1 MRHGHL
7 RHGGQGA
14 RLPSP
19 RDVGRFWRRAVS
31 GAGLLAALT
40 AIAIYAGMFAAG
52 RHGAA
57 HGLDGFDQT
66 AIRFGVSALL
76 LLPFAWAGAT
86 PAFRRLG
93 AGRLL
98 ALFVLGGAPYSC
110 VFLGA
115 LVFAP
120 VAYGAALVP
129 GLQPLAVIALSAVL
143 LAQRPALPN
152 LIGALVCL
160 GGLLLVL
167 VDQQRSVAAGPGV
180 LLGVGLFVLSAALW
194 GGYAVALKAWKVEPR
209 EVLATTAPLSALL
222 YLPPYM
228 LWRGVEPILAAP
240 ATALMVQVVY
250 QGALVG
256 VAALVLYAWAVK
268 AAGSTPVA
276 ALAPAMPIMAALIG
290 LAVLGEAPS
299 TLQWAGLAVVT
310 AGLLAGA
317 VWPALRRARP
327 A

>member
-1 MRHGHL
+1 
-7 RHGGQGA
+7 
-14 RLPSP
+14 
-19 RDVGRFWRRAVS
+19 VS
-31 GAGLLAALT
+31 SAGLLAALA
-40 AIAIYAGMFAAG
+40 AIALYAGMFAAG

-66 AIRFGVSALL
+66 AIRFGISALV
-76 LLPFAWAGAT
+76 LLPFAWTGASV
-86 PAFRRLG
+86 AVRRLG

-129 GLQPLAVIALSAVL
+129 GLQPLAVIALSAL
-143 LAQRPALPN
+143 FLAQRPALPN
-152 LIGALVCL
+152 LVGALVCL

-167 VDQQRSVAAGPGV
+167 GDREHSTAIGTAGPG
-180 LLGVGLFVLSAALW
+180 LFLGVGLFMLSAVLW
-194 GGYAVALKAWKVEPR
+194 GGYAVALKAWQVEPA

-222 YLPPYM
+222 YLPPYFF
-228 LWRGVEPILAAP
+228 WRGVEALAAAP
-240 ATALMVQVVY
+240 MGALLVQVAY
-250 QGALVG
+250 QGELVG

-268 AAGSTPVA
+268 QAGSAAVA
-276 ALAPAMPIMAALIG
+276 ALAPTMPVLAALIG
-290 LAVLGEAPS
+290 VAFLDERPGA
-299 TLQWAGLAVVT
+299 LQWTGLAVVT
-310 AGLLAGA
+310 AGLLAGSI
-317 VWPALRRARP
+317 WPMLRVPRA

>member
-1 MRHGHL
+1 M
-7 RHGGQGA
+7 
-14 RLPSP
+14 
-19 RDVGRFWRRAVS
+19 S
-31 GAGLLAALT
+31 GAGLLAALA
-40 AIAIYAGMFAAG
+40 AITIYAGLFAAG

-76 LLPFAWAGAT
+76 LLPFAWVGAA

-115 LVFAP
+115 LV
-120 VAYGAALVP
+120 
-129 GLQPLAVIALSAVL
+129 
-143 LAQRPALPN
+143 
-152 LIGALVCL
+152 CL
-160 GGLLLVL
+160 GGLLLML
-167 VDQQRSVAAGPGV
+167 VDQQRSVAAGPGI
-180 LLGVGLFVLSAALW
+180 LIGVGLFVLSAALW
-194 GGYAVALKAWKVEPR
+194 GGYAVALRAWKVEPR

-222 YLPPYM
+222 YLPPYV
-228 LWRGVEPILAAP
+228 LRRGVEPILAAP
-240 ATALMVQVVY
+240 ATAVMVQVVY
-250 QGALVG
+250 QGVVVG

-268 AAGSTPVA
+268 AAGSTAVA

-290 LAVLGEAPS
+290 LAFLGEVPS
-299 TLQWAGLAVVT
+299 ALQWAGLAVVT

>member
-1 MRHGHL
+1 M
-7 RHGGQGA
+7 
-14 RLPSP
+14 
-19 RDVGRFWRRAVS
+19 S
-31 GAGLLAALT
+31 GAGLLAGLA

-76 LLPFAWAGAT
+76 LLPFAWLGAS
-86 PAFRRLG
+86 PAARRLG
-93 AGRLL
+93 AGRLF

-129 GLQPLAVIALSAVL
+129 GLQPLAVIALSSVL

-152 LIGALVCL
+152 RVGALVCL
-160 GGLLLVL
+160 FGLLLVL
-167 VDQQRSVAAGPGV
+167 LDQQHLATASGSDPKV
-180 LLGVGLFVLSAALW
+180 LLGIGLFVLSAALW
-194 GGYAVALKAWKVEPR
+194 GGYAVALKAWAVEPR
-209 EVLATTAPLSALL
+209 EVMATTAPLSALL
-222 YLPPYM
+222 YLPPYL
-228 LWRGVEPILAAP
+228 LWRGAEPI
-240 ATALMVQVVY
+240 ATATAGALLVQIVY

-268 AAGSTPVA
+268 AAGSAAIA
-276 ALAPAMPIMAALIG
+276 ALAPAMPVMAALIG
-290 LAVLGEAPS
+290 LAVLGEVPS
-299 TLQWAGLAVVT
+299 ALQWAGLAIVT

-317 VWPALRRARP
+317 VWPALRSAWL

>member
-1 MRHGHL
+1 M
-7 RHGGQGA
+7 
-14 RLPSP
+14 
-19 RDVGRFWRRAVS
+19 S
-31 GAGLLAALT
+31 GLGLLAALA
-40 AIAIYAGMFAAG
+40 AIAIYAGLFAAG

-57 HGLDGFDQT
+57 NGLDGFDQT

-76 LLPFAWAGAT
+76 LLPFAWSGA
-86 PAFRRLG
+86 ARAVRRLG

-98 ALFVLGGAPYSC
+98 GLFVLGGAPYSC

-152 LIGALVCL
+152 LVGALVCC

-167 VDQQRSVAAGPGV
+167 LDQQRSEAAGPGV

-194 GGYAVALKAWKVEPR
+194 GGYAVALKAWKVEPHD
-209 EVLATTAPLSALL
+209 VLATTAPLSALL
-222 YLPPYM
+222 YLPPYV
-228 LWRGVEPILAAP
+228 LWRGVEPIFAAP
-240 ATALMVQVVY
+240 AGALMVQVVY

-268 AAGSTPVA
+268 AAGSTAVA

-290 LAVLGEAPS
+290 FAVLGEVPGAQ
-299 TLQWAGLAVVT
+299 QWAGLAVVT
-310 AGLLAGA
+310 AGLLTGA